1 MTNNLGKAR
10 RIEFI
15 MAEISSICVYCG
27 SRLGQQQE
35 YCDTAVMLG
44 QEIARRSIRLVYG
57 GGHVGLMGALADAVL
72 DAGGEVIGVIPQH
85 LQDWEVGHHGLTELH
100 VVDTMHARKQ
110 LMFELSD
117 GFVALPGGIGTLDE
131 TFEIIS
137 WRQLRLHNKPLVILD
152 NNGYWQPM
160 EALLQAVVTGGFAD
174 PGIADFYAMAQDV
187 DGVFAA
193 LAAAP
198 SPAGPGHPERF

>member
-1 MTNNLGKAR
+1 
-10 RIEFI
+10 

-27 SRLGQQQE
+27 SRFGQQQD
-35 YCDTAVMLG
+35 YRDTAVKLG
-44 QEIARRSIRLVYG
+44 QEIARRGIRLVYG
-57 GGHVGLMGALADAVL
+57 GGDVGLMGAVADAVL
-72 DAGGEVIGVIPQH
+72 AAGGQVIGVIPKH
-85 LQDWEVGHHGLTELH
+85 LQDWEVGHNGLSELH

-117 GFVALPGGIGTLDE
+117 GFIALPGGIGTLDE

-137 WRQLRLHNKPLVILD
+137 WRQLRLHDKPLVILD
-152 NNGYWQPM
+152 DGGYWQPM

-174 PGIADFYAMAQDV
+174 PGITEFYAMAQDV

-198 SPAGPGHPERF
+198 PSLGPGHPERL

>member
-1 MTNNLGKAR
+1 
-10 RIEFI
+10 
-15 MAEISSICVYCG
+15 
-27 SRLGQQQE
+27 
-35 YCDTAVMLG
+35 MLG

-198 SPAGPGHPERF
+198 SSAGPGHPERF

>member
-1 MTNNLGKAR
+1 
-10 RIEFI
+10 

-27 SRLGQQQE
+27 SRFGRQQDYRE
-35 YCDTAVMLG
+35 TAVALG
-44 QEIARRSIRLVYG
+44 QEIARRGIRLVYG
-57 GGHVGLMGALADAVL
+57 GGHVGLMGAIADAVL
-72 DAGGEVIGVIPQH
+72 DAGGQVIGVIPKH

-100 VVDTMHARKQ
+100 IVDTMHARKQ

-137 WRQLRLHNKPLVILD
+137 WRQLRLHDKPLVILD
-152 NNGYWQPM
+152 DHGYWQPM
-160 EALLQAVVTGGFAD
+160 EALLKAVVAGGFAN
-174 PGIADFYAMAQDV
+174 PGITDFYAMARDV

-198 SPAGPGHPERF
+198 SSTGPGHPEQL

>member
-1 MTNNLGKAR
+1 
-10 RIEFI
+10 
-15 MAEISSICVYCG
+15 
-27 SRLGQQQE
+27 
-35 YCDTAVMLG
+35 MLG
-44 QEIARRSIRLVYG
+44 QEIARRGIRLVYG
-57 GGHVGLMGALADAVL
+57 GGHVGLMGAIAVADASL
-72 DAGGEVIGVIPQH
+72 AAGGEVIGIIPKH

-137 WRQLRLHNKPLVILD
+137 WRQLRLHDKPLVILD
-152 NNGYWQPM
+152 DGGYWRPM
-160 EALLQAVVTGGFAD
+160 ADLLHAVVAGGFAD
-174 PGIADFYAMAQDV
+174 PGIAEFYAMADDV

-193 LAAAP
+193 LEAAP
-198 SPAGPGHPERF
+198 SPRGPSHPERL

>member
-1 MTNNLGKAR
+1 
-10 RIEFI
+10 

-27 SRLGQQQE
+27 SRFGQQQE
-35 YCDTAVMLG
+35 YRDTAIALG
-44 QEIARRSIRLVYG
+44 QEIARRGIRLVYG
-57 GGHVGLMGALADAVL
+57 GGHVGLMGAVADASL
-72 DAGGEVIGVIPQH
+72 AAGGEVIGVIPKH

-137 WRQLRLHNKPLVILD
+137 WRQLRLHDKPLVILD
-152 NNGYWQPM
+152 DGGYWQPM
-160 EALLQAVVTGGFAD
+160 AELLRAVVAGGFAD
-174 PGIADFYAMAQDV
+174 RGIADFYAMAGDV
-187 DGVFAA
+187 EGVFAA
-193 LAAAP
+193 LDAAP
-198 SPAGPGHPERF
+198 SPLGPGHPERL